1 MMSKCK
7 HKRHEERNT
16 IREDYHTVE
25 YDIYCADCGEYL
37 AHWAYGTVD
46 IEYTLN
52 YELKGLKKLKAK
64 FKYYIVDQIKN
75 YILNKRIDKI
85 YKNNSNDL
93 PF

>member
-1 MMSKCK
+1 MSKCK
-7 HKRHEERNT
+7 HKHHEERNT

-37 AHWAYGTVD
+37 AHWAYGIVD

-52 YELKGLKKLKAK
+52 YELKGIKKLKAK
-64 FKYYIVDQIKN
+64 FRYYIIDQIKAHF
-75 YILNKRIDKI
+75 INKIDELCN
-85 YKNNSNDL
+85 KNNNNL